1 MQTNLSTSLLSTER
15 GREADAILR
24 RCVHCGFCNATC
36 PTYQIIGDELDGPR
50 GRIYLIKQMLEGE
63 VEGATTRLHLDRC
76 LTCRSCE
83 TTCPSGVQ
91 YERLLNIGREY
102 LQQHTVRPF
111 SERVLRW
118 GLSNFISRPA
128 RFRFLL
134 RLTNLVRPLL
144 PRFIRNTLPVQRSTS
159 ALSTKRWPTVQHARR
174 IILMRGCV
182 QDVVAQD
189 INLAAAQVLDKLSIS
204 AVRVEGEGC
213 CGALDQ
219 HLTELEKARNYMRQN
234 IDAWWPY
241 IEQEDQGIE
250 AIVSTSSACGLQVKD
265 YGYFLKNDPD
275 YAEKAARVSTLV
287 KDIAEVLDQ
296 EVARSAEG
304 NPRTVAFHAPCTLQH
319 GLKLDGL
326 VEKIL
331 QRWGYETM
339 PVADSHL
346 CCGSAGTYSIL
357 NPELADTL
365 RTNKL
370 NTLLASKPDV
380 IASANIGCLL
390 HLRKASTVPVKHWV
404 ELLADQAA
412 G

>member
-1 MQTNLSTSLLSTER
+1 
-15 GREADAILR
+15 
-24 RCVHCGFCNATC
+24 
-36 PTYQIIGDELDGPR
+36 
-50 GRIYLIKQMLEGE
+50 
-63 VEGATTRLHLDRC
+63 
-76 LTCRSCE
+76 
-83 TTCPSGVQ
+83 
-91 YERLLNIGREY
+91 
-102 LQQHTVRPF
+102 
-111 SERVLRW
+111 
-118 GLSNFISRPA
+118 
-128 RFRFLL
+128 
-134 RLTNLVRPLL
+134 
-144 PRFIRNTLPVQRSTS
+144 
-159 ALSTKRWPTVQHARR
+159 
-174 IILMRGCV
+174 
-182 QDVVAQD
+182 
-189 INLAAAQVLDKLSIS
+189 
-204 AVRVEGEGC
+204 
-213 CGALDQ
+213 
-219 HLTELEKARNYMRQN
+219 MRQN

-265 YGYFLKNDPD
+265 YGYFLKNDPY

-365 RTNKL
+365 RTSKL